1 MARDRFQWAREHE
14 PKLVRRD
21 EAHRAVHGAGALG
34 RLNMWVALHITALV
48 GSMWCAY
55 VFAAIALISL
65 PAALRTGDNIVIVAW
80 IAQTFLQ
87 LVLLP
92 IIIVG
97 QNVQAAASEARAK
110 ADHET
115 LTAIHALA
123 TAVHAINEQQ
133 SKILDLLE
141 QRTEPPQLPLPVR

>member
-1 MARDRFQWAREHE
+1 MQI
-14 PKLVRRD
+14 D
-21 EAHRAVHGAGALG
+21 EAKLHHPRIVPSSLAHEMVHGTNALG
-34 RLNMWVALHITALV
+34 RANASLAVRITTAV
-48 GSMWCAY
+48 GSMWAAY

-65 PAALRTGDNIVIVAW
+65 PAALRSGDLIIIVSW

-97 QNVQAAASEARAK
+97 QNVQAATTETRAE

-115 LTAIHALA
+115 LEAIHTL
-123 TAVHAINEQQ
+123 TVEVHSINEAQTE
-133 SKILDLLE
+133 ILERLDARA
-141 QRTEPPQLPLPVR
+141 Q